1 MNFLL
6 RIDQIHAEIRQN
18 RWHWLFAIFCRFSLA
33 LGFIPAGITKIMG
46 ERFASGLSVN
56 HPMGQYLEALHGT
69 GYYYTFI
76 GVIQI
81 IAGILLIIPR
91 TVLLGVLLYLPI
103 VLNICILSFAVRF
116 DGSFVTAPLMVLAN
130 FYIMFWHY
138 DRLKFILPFK
148 KVSTFTIL
156 EKPKKYSNKF
166 PILFS
171 LGVIVAIGIS
181 ILFFVY
187 GHNVMPKNSISEC
200 QKQFKNTK
208 NEASGLK
215 FCECIHDDG
224 NNLNDCIKAYENK

>member
-116 DGSFVTAPLMVLAN
+116 DGSFVLLAWRRHGFGLNVGRQTHLMHE
-130 FYIMFWHY
+130 MRHS
-138 DRLKFILPFK
+138 K
-148 KVSTFTIL
+148 KERTFFT
-156 EKPKKYSNKF
+156 
-166 PILFS
+166 
-171 LGVIVAIGIS
+171 G
-181 ILFFVY
+181 
-187 GHNVMPKNSISEC
+187 
-200 QKQFKNTK
+200 
-208 NEASGLK
+208 
-215 FCECIHDDG
+215 
-224 NNLNDCIKAYENK
+224 